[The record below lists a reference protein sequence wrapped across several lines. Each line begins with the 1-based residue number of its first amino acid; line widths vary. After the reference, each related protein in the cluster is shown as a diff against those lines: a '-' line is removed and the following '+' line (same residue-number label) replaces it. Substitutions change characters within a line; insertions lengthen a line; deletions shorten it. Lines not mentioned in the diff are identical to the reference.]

1 MDKKW
6 YDNPINKK
14 LDFLNNNY
22 KDIDNVKD
30 LYLKIC
36 YFKSAYEFNMINKIE
51 NCDLKKIIVILNN
64 KKSILNLSFFEKL
77 SKDKIYHYRARQ
89 LYTAESPT
97 KFGTWNDITSLLP
110 KEEHKI
116 NIKIE

>member
-6 YDNPINKK
+6 YNNPIKK
-14 LDFLNNNY
+14 RIDFLNNNY
-22 KDIDNVKD
+22 KDIENVEE

-36 YFKSAYEFNMINKIE
+36 YFRSAYEFNMINKIK
-51 NCDLKKIIVILNN
+51 NCDLTKIIIILN
-64 KKSILNLSFFEKL
+64 KRKLILNLSFFENL

-97 KFGTWNDITSLLP
+97 KFGIWDDITSLLP
-110 KEEHKI
+110 RGEQKI